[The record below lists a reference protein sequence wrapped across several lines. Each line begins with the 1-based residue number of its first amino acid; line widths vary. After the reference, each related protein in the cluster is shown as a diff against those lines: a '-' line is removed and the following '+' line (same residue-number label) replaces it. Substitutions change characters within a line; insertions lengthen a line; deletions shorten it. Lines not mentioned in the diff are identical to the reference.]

1 MINQRKSKMGV
12 SASGYPACG
21 HARGFTL
28 IELLVVIAIIAILA
42 AILLP
47 ALARAKDKAVRASCL
62 NNEKQIYLSLHMYC
76 DDNRDYLPELRG
88 TAYWAWDIPVSAA
101 QFMLNNGCT
110 KKIFYCPSTS
120 PKFSDWENFAEP
132 DPPGANLWDFD
143 AGAGYNIVG
152 YTFALWGANA
162 QVYDEWQ
169 NKKLLSVMHTP
180 LLPPGIPYMDE
191 LSSRVV
197 IADVEISEDKLLPAS
212 GSDYFNN
219 ITGGGFRQNGVL
231 YPHISAHLQT
241 GVLPVGGNQVYKDG
255 HAAWNKFQA
264 FNNFQSQNITQYRA
278 GTGGGAANTDPYFW
292 W

>member
-1 MINQRKSKMGV
+1 M
-12 SASGYPACG
+12 
-21 HARGFTL
+21 
-28 IELLVVIAIIAILA
+28 E
-42 AILLP
+42 
-47 ALARAKDKAVRASCL
+47 
-62 NNEKQIYLSLHMYC
+62 
-76 DDNRDYLPELRG
+76 
-88 TAYWAWDIPVSAA
+88 
-101 QFMLNNGCT
+101 
-110 KKIFYCPSTS
+110 
-120 PKFSDWENFAEP
+120 
-132 DPPGANLWDFD
+132 
-143 AGAGYNIVG
+143 
-152 YTFALWGANA
+152 
-162 QVYDEWQ
+162 
-169 NKKLLSVMHTP
+169 
-180 LLPPGIPYMDE
+180 E

-264 FNNFQSQNITQYRA
+264 FNNFPSQNTTQWRA